1 MTLFG
6 RRPAGLKTP
15 APNIPKLGRLQP
27 ARQGLVSK
35 AESNTKYG
43 GKCGFPAEWTIA
55 RKVRTAGSIGESLRI
70 RKPNSHLIVSSSI
83 VYRELP
89 KSRLCYARFL
99 RFSGGS
105 CAVRV
110 VFLPV
115 IHMAVDLESK
125 DEPVDTRTPEA
136 LIETSQAERAAAL
149 RRSRMIGYVLL
160 VATSVGWGL
169 NWPVTKRLLSELP
182 PLSLRGLSGIIGA
195 ALLALLAVAF
205 RQSLKVPSAL
215 WPRLVLLSLLNVTA
229 WMALMGLA
237 LTFLPASEAAVMAYT
252 MPVWASV
259 LAWPI
264 LGERISLLRVVAMAM
279 AIAGL
284 VALMGGGG
292 VSATSAKMP
301 GILLALAGAFLFAVG
316 TVLAKR
322 WPLTLPPLTS
332 AVWQILIGCIP
343 VSLAGLLLEQP
354 HFTALSSLG
363 WSLFAYSIVVQFCVA
378 YACWFAALER
388 LPASVAA
395 IGTLLV
401 PVIGVVASATA
412 LGEPLGLAQIAA
424 LGFTIAGVVLA
435 SRS

>member
-1 MTLFG
+1 M
-6 RRPAGLKTP
+6 
-15 APNIPKLGRLQP
+15 
-27 ARQGLVSK
+27 
-35 AESNTKYG
+35 
-43 GKCGFPAEWTIA
+43 
-55 RKVRTAGSIGESLRI
+55 
-70 RKPNSHLIVSSSI
+70 
-83 VYRELP
+83 
-89 KSRLCYARFL
+89 
-99 RFSGGS
+99 
-105 CAVRV
+105 
-110 VFLPV
+110 VFLPI
-115 IHMAVDLESK
+115 IHMAVDFESK
-125 DEPVDTRTPEA
+125 DEPVDTRTPADA
-136 LIETSQAERAAAL
+136 LIETSPAERAAAL
-149 RRSRMIGYVLL
+149 RRSRMIGYLLL

-195 ALLALLAVAF
+195 ALLAVLALAF
-205 RQSLKVPSAL
+205 RQSLKVPHAL

-292 VSATSAKMP
+292 VSATQAKLP

-343 VSLAGLLLEQP
+343 VSLAGLLMEQP

-378 YACWFAALER
+378 YACWFAALQR

-412 LGEPLGLAQIAA
+412 LGEPLGMAQIAA

>member
-1 MTLFG
+1 
-6 RRPAGLKTP
+6 
-15 APNIPKLGRLQP
+15 
-27 ARQGLVSK
+27 
-35 AESNTKYG
+35 
-43 GKCGFPAEWTIA
+43 
-55 RKVRTAGSIGESLRI
+55 
-70 RKPNSHLIVSSSI
+70 
-83 VYRELP
+83 
-89 KSRLCYARFL
+89 
-99 RFSGGS
+99 
-105 CAVRV
+105 
-110 VFLPV
+110 
-115 IHMAVDLESK
+115 
-125 DEPVDTRTPEA
+125 VDTRTPPEI
-136 LIETSQAERAAAL
+136 LTETSPAGQAAA
-149 RRSRMIGYVLL
+149 RRSRMIGYLLL
-160 VATSVGWGL
+160 VVTSVGWGL
-169 NWPVTKRLLSELP
+169 NWPVTKHLLSELP

-195 ALLALLAVAF
+195 ALLALLAIAF
-205 RQSLKVPSAL
+205 RQSLKVPRGL
-215 WPRLVLLSLLNVTA
+215 WPQLVLLSLLNVTA

-237 LTFLPASEAAVMAYT
+237 LTYLPASEAAVMAYT

-292 VSATSAKMP
+292 VSATQAKLP

-343 VSLAGLLLEQP
+343 VSLAGLLTEQP
-354 HFTALSSLG
+354 HFSGLTSLG
-363 WSLFAYSIVVQFCVA
+363 WTLFGYSIVVQFCVA
-378 YACWFAALER
+378 YACWFAALQR

-401 PVIGVVASATA
+401 PVIGVLASAAA
-412 LGEPLGLAQIAA
+412 LGEPLGVAQIAA
-424 LGFTIAGVVLA
+424 LAFTIAGVVLA

>member
-1 MTLFG
+1 M
-6 RRPAGLKTP
+6 
-15 APNIPKLGRLQP
+15 
-27 ARQGLVSK
+27 
-35 AESNTKYG
+35 
-43 GKCGFPAEWTIA
+43 
-55 RKVRTAGSIGESLRI
+55 
-70 RKPNSHLIVSSSI
+70 
-83 VYRELP
+83 
-89 KSRLCYARFL
+89 
-99 RFSGGS
+99 
-105 CAVRV
+105 
-110 VFLPV
+110 
-115 IHMAVDLESK
+115 
-125 DEPVDTRTPEA
+125 DTRTPADA
-136 LIETSQAERAAAL
+136 LIETSPAERAAAL
-149 RRSRMIGYVLL
+149 RRSRTIGYLLL

-195 ALLALLAVAF
+195 TLLAVLALAF
-205 RQSLKVPSAL
+205 RQSLKVPHAL

-292 VSATSAKMP
+292 VSATQAKLP

-322 WPLTLPPLTS
+322 WPLMLPPLTS

-343 VSLAGLLLEQP
+343 VSLAGLLMEQP

-378 YACWFAALER
+378 YACWFAALQR

-412 LGEPLGLAQIAA
+412 LGEPLGMAQIAA

>member
-1 MTLFG
+1 M
-6 RRPAGLKTP
+6 
-15 APNIPKLGRLQP
+15 
-27 ARQGLVSK
+27 
-35 AESNTKYG
+35 
-43 GKCGFPAEWTIA
+43 
-55 RKVRTAGSIGESLRI
+55 
-70 RKPNSHLIVSSSI
+70 
-83 VYRELP
+83 
-89 KSRLCYARFL
+89 
-99 RFSGGS
+99 
-105 CAVRV
+105 
-110 VFLPV
+110 VFLPI
-115 IHMAVDLESK
+115 IHMAVDFKSK
-125 DEPVDTRTPEA
+125 DEPVDTRTPADA
-136 LIETSQAERAAAL
+136 LIDTSSAERAAAL
-149 RRSRMIGYVLL
+149 RRSRTIGYLLL

-195 ALLALLAVAF
+195 ALLAVLALAF
-205 RQSLKVPSAL
+205 RQSLKVPHAL

-292 VSATSAKMP
+292 VSATQAKLP

-322 WPLTLPPLTS
+322 WPLMLPPLTS

-343 VSLAGLLLEQP
+343 VSLAGLLMEQP

-378 YACWFAALER
+378 YACWFAALQR

-412 LGEPLGLAQIAA
+412 LGEPLGMAQIAA

>member
-1 MTLFG
+1 M
-6 RRPAGLKTP
+6 
-15 APNIPKLGRLQP
+15 
-27 ARQGLVSK
+27 
-35 AESNTKYG
+35 
-43 GKCGFPAEWTIA
+43 
-55 RKVRTAGSIGESLRI
+55 
-70 RKPNSHLIVSSSI
+70 
-83 VYRELP
+83 
-89 KSRLCYARFL
+89 
-99 RFSGGS
+99 
-105 CAVRV
+105 
-110 VFLPV
+110 
-115 IHMAVDLESK
+115 
-125 DEPVDTRTPEA
+125 DTRTPPDA
-136 LIETSQAERAAAL
+136 MIETSPAGQTAAL
-149 RRSRMIGYVLL
+149 RRSRMIGYLLL
-160 VATSVGWGL
+160 VVTSVGWGL

-182 PLSLRGLSGIIGA
+182 PLSMRGLSGIVGA
-195 ALLALLAVAF
+195 ALLALLALAF
-205 RQSLKVPSAL
+205 RQSLKVPRVQ
-215 WPRLVLLSLLNVTA
+215 WPRLVVLSLLNVTA

-237 LTFLPASEAAVMAYT
+237 LTYLPASEAAVMAYT

-292 VSATSAKMP
+292 VSATHAKLP

-332 AVWQILIGCIP
+332 AVWQILLGCIP
-343 VSLAGLLLEQP
+343 VTLAGLLIEEP
-354 HFTALSSLG
+354 HFMGLSSLG
-363 WSLFAYSIVVQFCVA
+363 WALFGYSIVIQFCVA

-401 PVIGVVASATA
+401 PVIGVLVSAAA
-412 LGEPLGLAQIAA
+412 LGEPLGFAQIAA
-424 LGFTIAGVVLA
+424 LGFTIVGVVLA